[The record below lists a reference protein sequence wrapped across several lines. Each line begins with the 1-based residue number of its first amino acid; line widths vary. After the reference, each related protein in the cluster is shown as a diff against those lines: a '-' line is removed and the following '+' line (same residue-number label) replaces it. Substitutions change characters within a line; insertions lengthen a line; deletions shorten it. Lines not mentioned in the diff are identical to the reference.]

1 MKLLTAMIQ
10 KAPRIVDTKFGKK
23 CVTDCKLDDGQTITL
38 WQPPTSKL
46 INYGS
51 GERVSLTVD
60 SKGKHHFL
68 ETEKVMAISPK
79 IEPTNHKLSNTEK
92 KEIASYIE
100 QQKDLLA
107 FCWQQACS
115 IDDIQSEDTIQ
126 KMAVTLYLSAQRKFN
141 LAN

>member
-1 MKLLTAMIQ
+1 MKLLAATIQ

-23 CVTDCKLDDGQTITL
+23 CVTDCKLDDGQTLTL

-46 INYGS
+46 INYGT
-51 GERVSLTVD
+51 GERISLTVD

-68 ETEKVMAISPK
+68 ENGNDDAIAAKS
-79 IEPTNHKLSNTEK
+79 EPTNHKLSNAQK

-107 FCWQQACS
+107 FCWQQACL